1 MSSFFGTQCR
11 KLMII
16 LFSFPFG
23 SANAKECLMGKVN
36 FMSADNM
43 LAEGEFKDQKIFGYF
58 MMGQPILVINDEE
71 LAKKILIKDF
81 EHFTDIRSDILLTST
96 LHLLLLKGLRLR
108 VREEGRPV
116 DQVHVHQH
124 EGGQMEE
131 GQVYDEWVG

>member
-1 MSSFFGTQCR
+1 
-11 KLMII
+11 
-16 LFSFPFG
+16 
-23 SANAKECLMGKVN
+23 MGKVN

-81 EHFTDIRSDILLTST
+81 EHFTDIRSDSLLTST

-108 VREEGRPV
+108 VREEGRAA

-131 GQVYDEWVG
+131 GQVYDEWVGWALKLHSGEC